1 MEEKKYYT
9 LHNTIYDETVT
20 VKLSNKEH
28 AFLTW
33 FINEV
38 TRTQDE
44 LWLEPIK
51 KCYEYE
57 FNG

>member
-20 VKLSNKEH
+20 VKLSNKEYI
-28 AFLTW
+28 FLTW

-38 TRTQDE
+38 TRTEDE
-44 LWLEPIK
+44 LWLEPIEK
-51 KCYEYE
+51 VFE
-57 FNG
+57 FKG

>member
-20 VKLSNKEH
+20 VKLSNKEYI
-28 AFLTW
+28 FLTW

-38 TRTQDE
+38 TRTEDE
-44 LWLEPIK
+44 LWLEPQEK
-51 KCYEYE
+51 VFE
-57 FNG
+57 FKG